1 MNFQLYLKALVVFF
15 PVVAS
20 GCCIT
25 ITGFSAHIFCTR
37 YEKND
42 LKQVLVLYLS
52 MAFLLWITIFCY
64 VFYPKTYVF
73 LNLFSFT
80 GFVLMPILFYR
91 LISRLI
97 RLEYTERISLLHY
110 IIPLLIGLVFLIW
123 SLFVPFNVQMD
134 IVMSKTKNIVGEYTA
149 YSRLY
154 TLQPILNLIFSI
166 VYGMF
171 IIHMLIRYY
180 RRASSIDSTVC
191 NLKCWT
197 AFLVAMSLIAMIAS
211 FMWVVTPRDSILYA
225 PSTRVAVYTK
235 SAAYIVLT
243 CSIVCLRY
251 RSYIVYKEPEKDSL
265 SNPQNII
272 TAISRKLHSGKL
284 TRQRFNAYLRE
295 QKPYLKE
302 NFKIT
307 DAAEAMDVN
316 RSVISAFINK
326 HYGVNFNR
334 LVNRLRLK
342 ELERLYA
349 TPSNKEKSIAQLI
362 TKAGFTGARQYYRTL
377 AAERENND
385 RMPSDTNDIEIRQI
399 Q

>member
-134 IVMSKTKNIVGEYTA
+134 IVMSKTKNIVGEYAA

-211 FMWVVTPRDSILYA
+211 FMWMVTPRDKIIYTPSIVIAAL
-225 PSTRVAVYTK
+225 TK
-235 SAAYIVLT
+235 SAVYIALT
-243 CSIVCLRY
+243 CNILCLRY
-251 RSYIVYKEPEKDSL
+251 RFYAVYKAPEEDSL
-265 SNPQNII
+265 PNKKNA
-272 TAISRKLHSGKL
+272 TTEISPKRHSGKL
-284 TRQRFNAYLRE
+284 THWQFNAYLRE
-295 QKPYLKE
+295 QKPYL
-302 NFKIT
+302 NVVFKIT
-307 DAAEAMDVN
+307 DAAEAMGVN

-326 HYGVNFNR
+326 YYGVNFNR
-334 LVNRLRLK
+334 FVNKLRLK
-342 ELERLYA
+342 EFERLCA
-349 TPSNKEKSIAQLI
+349 IPSNIEKNITQLI
-362 TKAGFTGARQYYRTL
+362 SKAGFPGARQYYRTL
-377 AAERENND
+377 AAERGNND
-385 RMPSDTNDIEIRQI
+385 KALSDTDHIET
-399 Q
+399 